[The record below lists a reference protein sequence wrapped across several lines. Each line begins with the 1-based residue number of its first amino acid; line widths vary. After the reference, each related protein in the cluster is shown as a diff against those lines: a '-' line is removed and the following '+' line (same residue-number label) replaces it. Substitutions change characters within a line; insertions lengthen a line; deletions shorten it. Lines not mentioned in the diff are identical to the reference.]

1 MAFQR
6 LEQGQAAQKR
16 EELCFEVARECK
28 GVAFSLP
35 CLLFLL
41 LGVLLLRSL
50 SAALE
55 SLGRHQRR
63 KFRFEIQKSHHIT
76 GTPIA
81 FLPLADLQRHQA
93 ICLGHQPRVFQH

>member
-41 LGVLLLRSL
+41 LGVLLLRGEL
-50 SAALE
+50 YFA
-55 SLGRHQRR
+55 
-63 KFRFEIQKSHHIT
+63 
-76 GTPIA
+76 
-81 FLPLADLQRHQA
+81 
-93 ICLGHQPRVFQH
+93 